1 MGKYNQKFKVG
12 DKARIAREII
22 WPGEG
27 ACIFNLAMES
37 LKKTRLYVTITKVTA
52 SGYLI
57 LEDCELELWQDWM
70 FEDPEPEFKTGD
82 YIFVRNSEEAS
93 WQKKIYL
100 FTHPNPEVRYKFWTI
115 DGEKKQSISDLNSFD
130 LLKWRYAKPYIPEP
144 TLEEKIENLITEI
157 PVCEDGKKKIHELVE
172 LIRKEKNES

>member
-82 YIFVRNSEEAS
+82 YILVRNSDKDGWE
-93 WQKKIYL
+93 KRIYL
-100 FTHPNPEVRYKFWTI
+100 FTNPRPKESYKFWTI
-115 DGEKKQSISDLNSFD
+115 GGDKKQLEVGISSFD
-130 LLKWRYAKPYIPEP
+130 FVKWKYAKPYIPEP
-144 TLEEKIENLITEI
+144 TLEEKIEHLITEI
-157 PVCEDGKKKIHELVE
+157 PVCEDGKKKIHELVR
-172 LIRKEKNES
+172 LIREEKNDA